1 VTAASAASGPGAR
14 WSDPP
19 ASLHDWQKVTGQVS
33 FLSEWEFP
41 GALHAA
47 VVRSPHPRARV
58 VAVDLLAA
66 GRLPGVVAV
75 HTHEELPDR
84 LFNPAGEPP
93 DEQLDQSADR
103 RLLTDEA
110 QHVGDGVAVVVATTR
125 TGARR
130 AAAAL
135 AVKWEL
141 RPDTQRVEDG
151 CVAGEMAWGEPVDEA
166 MAEADVVL
174 DRTYRTQAVQHMCL
188 EPHACAAVFEPGR
201 GHLTIWTN
209 SQTPSDVRRIS
220 SEILGLPMTA
230 LHVRKVNEGGGFG
243 AKQEIYE
250 EPLIAWLAL
259 HHRRPVQLAYDRA
272 EEFTA
277 GRCRHASR
285 IRVRLGAT
293 REGRIVALS
302 LEARLDSGA
311 YASHAPFVLGNVMCA
326 AYYTY
331 PFARYFIRGEVAR
344 TNTLPGGA
352 YRGYGT
358 PQALFAVEQA
368 VDELAA
374 TVGRDPVDVRLA
386 NSTGVAPHP
395 LFGEAPRRLARLLA
409 LGRARAGWDGELTAH
424 PDLCRGRGMAMATM
438 LNTTGGD
445 PYEHTTA
452 LLRLN
457 EDGTLTLATGT
468 VDCGTGSS
476 AALAAL
482 AAGELGIDPRR
493 VEVCEGD
500 TTAALADLGS
510 FSQRSIFVGGGAVLA
525 AARRLR
531 DLVVA
536 ETARQAEVP
545 SDGLEIIDG
554 HVRDGGHLDIP
565 LAQVARMSA
574 SRGALL
580 AVETYSPSGS
590 PPSYAACFAEVSV
603 DPGTGAVLVDRLTAA
618 VDCGRVLNHA
628 AAVGQVVGATAQGVG
643 YALYEDLRPPGG
655 PVPVVTLEEHGVCL
669 AGDLPDIAVVFLD
682 EPDHAGPHGAKG
694 VGEVAIPPVAPAI
707 ANAVAAAT
715 GVRCLQLPLRPP
727 AVWAA
732 LRAGDR
738 P

>member
-1 VTAASAASGPGAR
+1 MTAASGWPGPGAR
-14 WSDPP
+14 WWAPP
-19 ASLHDWQKVTGQVS
+19 ASLHDREKVSGQIS
-33 FLSEWEFP
+33 FLSEWNFP

-58 VAVDLLAA
+58 VAVDLVAA
-66 GRLPGVVAV
+66 GHLPDVLAV
-75 HTHEELPDR
+75 HTGEELPGR

-110 QHVGDGVAVVVATTR
+110 QHIGDGVAVVVATTR
-125 TGARR
+125 EGARR

-135 AVKWEL
+135 TVDWEL
-141 RPDTQRVEDG
+141 RPDSQDLEDG
-151 CVAGEMAWGEPVDEA
+151 CLVGEMAWGEPVDEA
-166 MAEADVVL
+166 LSEAEVVL
-174 DRTYRTQAVQHMCL
+174 DRTYHTQAVQHMCL
-188 EPHACAAVFEPGR
+188 EPHTCAAVFEPGR
-201 GHLTIWTN
+201 GHLVIWTN
-209 SQTPSDVRRIS
+209 SQTPSDVRRIT

-250 EPLIAWLAL
+250 EPLVAWLAL
-259 HHRRPVQLAYDRA
+259 RHRRPVQLTYERA

-293 REGRIVALS
+293 REGRILALS

-331 PFARYFIRGEVAR
+331 PFASHCIRGEITR

-368 VDELAA
+368 VDELAV
-374 TVGRDPVDVRLA
+374 TVGRDPVEVRLA
-386 NSTGVAPHP
+386 NATGAAHP

-409 LGRARAGWDGELTAH
+409 LGRARAGWDTELTPLAG
-424 PDLCRGRGMAMATM
+424 LCRGRGVAVATM
-438 LNTTGGD
+438 LNTTGAG

-452 LLRLN
+452 LLRVN
-457 EDGTLTLATGT
+457 EDGTLTLVTGT

-482 AAGELGIDPRR
+482 AAGELGVDPRR

-536 ETARQAEVP
+536 EAAQQTEMPPDALRM
-545 SDGLEIIDG
+545 IDG
-554 HVRDGGHLDIP
+554 HVKDAGGHLDVP
-565 LAQVARMSA
+565 LAQVARTAA

-580 AVETYSPSGS
+580 AAGTYSPGAS

-603 DPGTGAVLVDRLTAA
+603 DPATGAVLIDRLTAA

-628 AAVGQVVGATAQGVG
+628 AAYGQVAGATAQGVG
-643 YALYEDLRPPGG
+643 YALYEDLRPPDR
-655 PVPVVTLEEHGVCL
+655 PPPVTLEKHGVCL

-682 EPDHAGPHGAKG
+682 EPDDAGPRGAKG

-732 LRAGDR
+732 LRARGR